1 MKDMRMNENLMQN
14 YELLP
19 NDTKYRAMQLVCD
32 NLKERW
38 KQTGDPN
45 SFHLLSAVK
54 KLML

>member
-1 MKDMRMNENLMQN
+1 MRMSENLMQD

-19 NDTKYRAMQLVCD
+19 NDTKYREMQLVCD